1 MTVVDSELEALSH
14 DVELMAMFVRNA
26 TRLLDE
32 IEQDLPKLEHT
43 SRAGH
48 PALIKKLFR
57 AVHTIKGE
65 ADFIGRDQIGW
76 LAHLLEEFFDRV
88 QEGRLAITATH
99 VLAVLDTTCRL
110 RELVQS
116 MEESGSQEPLNT
128 GAPQTDLEVLLNAS
142 RADDSCP
149 QRFRQV
155 IAEAGGES
163 RHSLSVSVLQEAG
176 LDQVS
181 GHSRPVEPGRN
192 SVSPDSA
199 TPVPSG
205 KVRVLMVDDDPII
218 IKLALRSLGKAGLP
232 CDTAA
237 SAEDALKAMRK
248 NLYNVV
254 ICDLNLP
261 GMGGVELIG
270 RLKSISPMVQI
281 IVLTGT
287 ANLVTLIESL
297 SAGAFDFFEKV
308 QDFRN
313 LVAPVQEALAR
324 AGRWAPLMKSR
335 R

>member
-14 DVELMAMFVRNA
+14 DVELVAMFVRNA

-32 IEQDLPKLEHT
+32 IEDDLPKLEHA
-43 SRAGH
+43 SRAGY
-48 PALIKKLFR
+48 PVLIKKLFR

-65 ADFIGRDQIGW
+65 SDFIGRDEIGW

-88 QEGRLAITATH
+88 QEGRLTITATH
-99 VLAVLDTTCRL
+99 VLAVLDTVCRL
-110 RELVQS
+110 RELVQNI
-116 MEESGSQEPLNT
+116 EETGSPEPLDP

-142 RADDSCP
+142 RTDENCP
-149 QRFRQV
+149 QRFRQSAV
-155 IAEAGGES
+155 EEEP
-163 RHSLSVSVLQEAG
+163 RHSPSVPVQQAVRLS
-176 LDQVS
+176 QVS
-181 GHSRPVEPGRN
+181 DHSRPVETGRN
-192 SVSPDSA
+192 PVSPDSA
-199 TPVPSG
+199 ASVPAG
-205 KVRVLMVDDDPII
+205 KVRVLMVDDDPIV

-270 RLKSISPMVQI
+270 QLKSISPMVQI

-308 QDFRN
+308 QDFRS
-313 LVAPVQEALAR
+313 LVTPVQEALTR
-324 AGRWAPLMKSR
+324 AARWAPLMKSR

>member
-14 DVELMAMFVRNA
+14 DVELVAMFVRNA

-32 IEQDLPKLEHT
+32 IEADLLKLEHA

-48 PALIKKLFR
+48 PVLIKKLFR

-65 ADFIGRDQIGW
+65 SDFIGRDEIGW
-76 LAHLLEEFFDRV
+76 LAHLMEEFFDRV
-88 QEGRLAITATH
+88 QDGKLTITATH
-99 VLAVLDTTCRL
+99 VLAVLDAVCRL

-116 MEESGSQEPLNT
+116 LQNDESREPLDSR
-128 GAPQTDLEVLLNAS
+128 ALQTDLEVLLNAS
-142 RADDSCP
+142 RTDDCCP
-149 QRFRQV
+149 QRFRQSN
-155 IAEAGGES
+155 GEDEL
-163 RHSLSVSVLQEAG
+163 RHTPADLIPQQAVRPIQASS
-176 LDQVS
+176 
-181 GHSRPVEPGRN
+181 HSHPVDPGRN
-192 SVSPDSA
+192 PVSPDSA
-199 TPVPSG
+199 APVPSG
-205 KVRVLMVDDDPII
+205 KVRVLMVDDDPIV

-270 RLKSISPMVQI
+270 QLKSISPMVQI

-308 QDFRN
+308 QDFRS
-313 LVAPVQEALAR
+313 LVAPVQEALTR
-324 AGRWAPLMKSR
+324 AARWAPLMKSR